1 MGDYQLSL
9 SNVGFGYLQRP
20 DGQFSLFTAPGSA
33 PQQTFFISVNNHEQI
48 LGAYLDAAGNQKN
61 FLKTHDHYRPFNLP
75 STFNATFTSAQ
86 TVNDHD
92 EIVGYFIDVNQIFHR
107 FVALLTG
114 DDE

>member
-1 MGDYQLSL
+1 VGDYQLSL

-61 FLKTHDHYRPFNLP
+61 FPKMHDHYRPFDLPRRSMRPSRPRRP
-75 STFNATFTSAQ
+75 STIMMRSSATSSTSTKSFT
-86 TVNDHD
+86 D
-92 EIVGYFIDVNQIFHR
+92 
-107 FVALLTG
+107 LLHG
-114 DDE
+114 